1 MALNINGT
9 TGISGVDGSVSA
21 PAVTGTDSNTGITF
35 PSADTIKFATGGVER
50 MSITNSGVSGITA
63 GITMCD
69 TWVVTTDFTTTTT
82 FSDDAVTS
90 NWYNLSTQHSS
101 FGGIGSSMTESSGIF
116 TFPSNGI
123 YLVSSNFVGKSQEN
137 TGPASY
143 YAGATQYLSTDSG
156 SNFSI
161 TQFSYSS
168 AYGAGSH
175 FQVRGYVVYDIT
187 DFSTTRLK
195 FHVATANSIRFLGS
209 GTAASECG
217 ATFMKLG
224 ET

>member
-1 MALNINGT
+1 
-9 TGISGVDGSVSA
+9 SVSA

-35 PSADTIKFATGGVER
+35 PSADTIKFSTGGVER

-69 TWVVTTDFTTTTT
+69 TWSVTADFTTTT
-82 FSDDAVTS
+82 FANDAVTS

-123 YLVSSNFVGKSQEN
+123 YLVSSNFQGKSQEN
-137 TGPASY
+137 TGTASF
-143 YAGATQYLSTDSG
+143 YAGAAQYLSTDSG
-156 SNFSI
+156 SSFSV
-161 TQFSYSS
+161 TQFGYSS
-168 AYGAGSH
+168 AYGAGSN
-175 FQVRGYVVYDIT
+175 FQATGNVVYDIT
-187 DFSTTRLK
+187 DFSTSRLK
-195 FHVATANSIRFLGS
+195 FHVATAGAITFIG
-209 GTAASECG
+209 SECR
-217 ATFMKLG
+217 ATFTKLG